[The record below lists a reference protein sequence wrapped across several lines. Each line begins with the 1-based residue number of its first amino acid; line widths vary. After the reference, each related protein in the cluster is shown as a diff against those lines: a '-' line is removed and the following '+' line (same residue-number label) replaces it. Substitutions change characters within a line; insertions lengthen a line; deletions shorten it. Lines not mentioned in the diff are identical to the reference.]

1 MRVSAKK
8 FLVVGMLGMS
18 LVGSSWPVWAAPA
31 WSLPESG
38 LKLETG
44 AKQAHVADMM
54 ERLKNHKEKAAPY
67 EAPDGWA
74 YEKYEVDGVKVEK
87 LVNPALTN
95 DRVVL
100 QFHGGGYVLGQ
111 SDNHRKLAERQGV
124 LADAR
129 EMYMVDYRLA
139 PQNTYPA
146 ALEDAVKV
154 YKDLLAKGKSA
165 GKIIVTGDS
174 AGGHLA
180 LSLCLY
186 LKANNLPQPAMLL
199 LASPWTTMET
209 NLPSRKNNASK
220 DLILGTN
227 NSFMYKAVS
236 TPAYGKGY
244 KAKDPRVSPV
254 HADLTGLPPMLIQT
268 GGYELFLDEN
278 LALARK
284 AAEAG
289 VDITLTVYPAMSHDF
304 ALLLPELQDS
314 VDSFKE
320 IRDFVRRHL
329 D

>member
-1 MRVSAKK
+1 
-8 FLVVGMLGMS
+8 
-18 LVGSSWPVWAAPA
+18 
-31 WSLPESG
+31 
-38 LKLETG
+38 
-44 AKQAHVADMM
+44 
-54 ERLKNHKEKAAPY
+54 
-67 EAPDGWA
+67 
-74 YEKYEVDGVKVEK
+74 
-87 LVNPALTN
+87 
-95 DRVVL
+95 
-100 QFHGGGYVLGQ
+100 
-111 SDNHRKLAERQGV
+111 
-124 LADAR
+124 
-129 EMYMVDYRLA
+129 
-139 PQNTYPA
+139 
-146 ALEDAVKV
+146 
-154 YKDLLAKGKSA
+154 
-165 GKIIVTGDS
+165 
-174 AGGHLA
+174 
-180 LSLCLY
+180 
-186 LKANNLPQPAMLL
+186 MLL

-227 NSFMYKAVS
+227 NPFMYKAVS

-254 HADLTGLPPMLIQT
+254 HADLTGLPPILIQT

-304 ALLLPELQDS
+304 ALLLPELQES